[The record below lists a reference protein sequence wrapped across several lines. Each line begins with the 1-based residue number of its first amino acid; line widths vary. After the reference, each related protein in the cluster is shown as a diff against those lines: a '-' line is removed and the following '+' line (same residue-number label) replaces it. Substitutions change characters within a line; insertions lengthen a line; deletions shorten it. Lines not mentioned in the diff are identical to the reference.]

1 MYIAIAFHKMGH
13 NVLMATSHTADDAR
27 AAVREKIEAGDP
39 ANFTTYELDTVD
51 KTIKVFRVEADEV
64 IQTCPDWPTD
74 IQ

>member
-13 NVLMATSHTADDAR
+13 NVLMVTSHTADDAR

-39 ANFTTYELDTVD
+39 ANYTTYELDTVD
-51 KTIKVFRVEADEV
+51 KAIKVFRVDVDEA
-64 IQTCPDWPTD
+64 IQTWPDWPTN